1 MLGRK
6 KAEEICEDVL
16 RRAGQDPAEV
26 LLHFENQNLTRFAN
40 NYIHQNVAERNAT
53 LIVRVLRGKRMGL
66 ATSNRLDEDGLE
78 NLVARAR
85 ANSEVS
91 PEDPDYPGLP
101 EPAQYEAVNGF
112 DQLTAEYSPQDR
124 AKAVGTV
131 CRLASEKGL
140 NNSGLFSNG
149 TNEVAIANT
158 QGVMAYHAGTNADF
172 QTVVTSEDASGRE
185 QGSGW
190 RVRDI
195 PIESLGREA
204 IQTTENGS
212 NPRSIDPGEYTV
224 VLTPY
229 GTEDLLN
236 MLNYYGMGSQAILEG
251 RSWMND
257 RLGEK
262 VMSSLVDIWDDGLD
276 PGGMPMPFDFEG
288 VPRQRVDIVH
298 KGIVKSP
305 VYDRITA
312 RKMGETTTGHALP
325 PTMRSLGP
333 IASNLFM
340 ATGSSSTE
348 EMIRS
353 TKRGLFISRFW
364 YTRLVH
370 PRDCVITGMTR
381 DGVFLIKDG
390 ELVHPVK
397 NLRFTQSYV
406 EALASVE
413 AVGSETRLL
422 ISEFG
427 GQATRVPPLKTNGFR
442 FTGSTV

>member
-6 KAEEICEDVL
+6 KAEVICKDVL
-16 RRAGQDPAEV
+16 RRAGKDPAEV

-53 LIVRVLRGKRMGL
+53 LMVRVLRGKRMGL
-66 ATSNRLDEDGLE
+66 AAGNRLDEDGLDK
-78 NLVARAR
+78 LVARAR

-101 EPAQYEAVNGF
+101 EPARYEAVNGF

-124 AKAVGTV
+124 AKLVDMV

-158 QGVMAYHAGTNADF
+158 QGVMAYYAGTNADF

-190 RVRDI
+190 RVGEI
-195 PIESLGREA
+195 PVESLGRDA
-204 IQTTENGS
+204 IQRTEDGS

-236 MLNYYGMGSQAILEG
+236 MLNYYGMGSQALLEG

-276 PGGMPMPFDFEG
+276 PSGMPMPFDFEG

-333 IASNLFM
+333 IATNLFM

-353 TKRGLFISRFW
+353 TKPV
-364 YTRLVH
+364 VH
-370 PRDCVITGMTR
+370 PRT
-381 DGVFLIKDG
+381 
-390 ELVHPVK
+390 
-397 NLRFTQSYV
+397 
-406 EALASVE
+406 AL
-413 AVGSETRLL
+413 
-422 ISEFG
+422 
-427 GQATRVPPLKTNGFR
+427 Q
-442 FTGSTV
+442 